1 MLTARLPA
9 CLTGCA
15 LYRMCV
21 SVGVCWWWVSLR
33 ESERAP
39 RRARSHCC
47 CLLRQSLCFQAHRR
61 SSLARSLARTL
72 SVKRNVTVNR
82 NESSARKR
90 ESACAC
96 VCLLSQPLA
105 DADVDCAARVQL
117 DFFQSWLGN
126 RNRNNWNSSRR
137 KFACVASISRAQQSQ
152 PTHPTTRLLHLSPHA
167 LLPSQVRQSLSLSL
181 LLCFALCPL
190 SAARFTCSRCLSWRR
205 RQLVCSTST
214 TLPQTH
220 CLCLCLYLCRR
231 QQQRTA
237 VINFYG
243 FSPLDEA
250 EADSNTA
257 QPAACMA
264 RVIPSRNQKSVPLP
278 VTVTRCRSRFAN
290 PIIDYVIDRLTC
302 RRECC

>member
-1 MLTARLPA
+1 M
-9 CLTGCA
+9 
-15 LYRMCV
+15 
-21 SVGVCWWWVSLR
+21 SLR

-152 PTHPTTRLLHLSPHA
+152 PTHPTPPHA
-167 LLPSQVRQSLSLSL
+167 YFTSHHTRCFQVKCGKVALSLCCSALLSARCQQPDSLAVAVSAGAGVSLCVRLPRLFHKESLPLPLPLSLSQ
-181 LLCFALCPL
+181 
-190 SAARFTCSRCLSWRR
+190 AA
-205 RQLVCSTST
+205 
-214 TLPQTH
+214 
-220 CLCLCLYLCRR
+220 
-231 QQQRTA
+231 
-237 VINFYG
+237 
-243 FSPLDEA
+243 
-250 EADSNTA
+250 
-257 QPAACMA
+257 AAHG
-264 RVIPSRNQKSVPLP
+264 R
-278 VTVTRCRSRFAN
+278 
-290 PIIDYVIDRLTC
+290 D
-302 RRECC
+302 